1 MLASRGYSALL
12 VVSALIGVPVALVA
26 FGFLALVTNLE
37 DWVWASVPEA
47 LGWDQPAAW
56 YAVVVLVVAGLLVGL
71 VVTYLPGRGGHLPA
85 KGFAGGM
92 PSSVELPGVFAA
104 ALLSLVLGAVVGP
117 EAPLVALGGGLVLF
131 VASQTKLAEQPQ
143 GMKLLAV
150 AGSAAAIATLFG
162 NPLVAAVLMLE
173 VVGLAG
179 SQVLLVLLPCL
190 ASAGIGSVV
199 FIGLGSWT
207 GIDVPSLTIPGLPTA
222 PLDAGDIVWVLP
234 GGCPRSRRSPGRA
247 SPGTPD
253 GSVHGSAHRGHDRA
267 GRARRRALRRGVQL
281 AHGPLADRGASVRR
295 GCPAEPPDRT
305 RDVVDHDAPA
315 APRCSRVWRT
325 GSRWGPSEA
334 ARHSPRCSSGL

>member
-1 MLASRGYSALL
+1 MSDSADRASAAPQDLTSVLASRGYSALL

-37 DWVWASVPEA
+37 DWVWGSVPEA

-92 PSSVELPGVFAA
+92 PSSVDLPGVFAA

-131 VASQTKLAEQPQ
+131 VASQTKLSEQPQ

-190 ASAGIGSVV
+190 VSAGIGSVV
-199 FIGLGSWT
+199 FIGLGNWT
-207 GIDVPSLTIPGLPTA
+207 GIDVPSLTIPGLPSA

-234 GGCPRSRRSPGRA
+234 VAALAAVGAQAARRLGLRTARSTAQHTVVTTALAGLVVGLCAAAYTLITDRSPLEVSFSPARLPCRA
-247 SPGTPD
+247 S
-253 GSVHGSAHRGHDRA
+253 
-267 GRARRRALRRGVQL
+267 
-281 AHGPLADRGASVRR
+281 
-295 GCPAEPPDRT
+295 
-305 RDVVDHDAPA
+305 
-315 APRCSRVWRT
+315 
-325 GSRWGPSEA
+325 
-334 ARHSPRCSSGL
+334 